1 MEPYRRKIRYWD
13 VDSNAHV
20 FNARYFVYFD
30 DALTDFFDEAGLDFG
45 ALGGDGPVWVTAHAE
60 CDFKGEA
67 NVGDVLATSVS
78 VERIGN
84 TSVSFSLNTLDETT
98 GRTVATGKE
107 VYVIID
113 RETRQPIP
121 VPGDVKELL
130 APYLA
135 D

>member
-30 DALTDFFDEAGLDFG
+30 DATTDFFDEVGLDFG
-45 ALGGDGPVWVTAHAE
+45 ALGGEGPVWVTAHAE

-67 NVGDVLATSVS
+67 GVGDVLATAVS
-78 VERIGN
+78 VERIGT
-84 TSVSFSLNTLDETT
+84 TSVTFALETVEEESGTLM
-98 GRTVATGKE
+98 ATGKE

-113 RETRQPIP
+113 RHTRKPIP
-121 VPGDVKELL
+121 VPDEVRDLL
-130 APYLA
+130 AQHMS